1 MRRLLAQ
8 LVLLIGLLTLT
19 PGWCGA
25 LEVTCL
31 LYTSDAADR
40 FANAVG
46 INSLQGHFQGSAP
59 ARSEREQADEQNE
72 LGEQATHHRTACS

>member
-25 LEVTCL
+25 IEVTL
-31 LYTSDAADR
+31 QRIDVDL
-40 FANAVG
+40 
-46 INSLQGHFQGSAP
+46 SLIHI
-59 ARSEREQADEQNE
+59 
-72 LGEQATHHRTACS
+72 